1 MRSLWLKM
9 KLKYWLLVGNIETLK
24 IEFFNNPDA
33 ILKLSDCE
41 LRIIVNYALSNKEI
55 ILLNIL
61 MDYVNKYSRIRIIK
75 CLLSC
80 DCEVALCSLEK
91 YFDDYVEV
99 GLKTKNRALLY
110 ELIKL
115 NFYSEKQDDKNRLT
129 ILDYFYNTRVDE
141 YTVQVA
147 SLSPS
152 FIDRLGIK
160 ILHSNSNWISAFLL
174 LISIE
179 EATKMIKNLVMS
191 KDLVKIKEVF
201 IQIVESES
209 IKEVFLDEFFNIQEV
224 SIRCN
229 LLLLALNYI
238 SNINREK
245 IINNIIAADSLELNL
260 KLVRLLSEEEQEKYS
275 LIALEKQNI
284 NLAIASI
291 SFANNI
297 YVPSM
302 IDFVFNNLNDSRL
315 IMCIAC
321 MEENNLDYAL
331 LKIIILKGKNFYVEM
346 IEKLRNIASINYY
359 RAIDFLRNN
368 TFFNEVEL
376 QEIEELRDNKELR
389 SVRNIVYRG

>member
-1 MRSLWLKM
+1 
-9 KLKYWLLVGNIETLK
+9 
-24 IEFFNNPDA
+24 
-33 ILKLSDCE
+33 
-41 LRIIVNYALSNKEI
+41 
-55 ILLNIL
+55 
-61 MDYVNKYSRIRIIK
+61 
-75 CLLSC
+75 
-80 DCEVALCSLEK
+80 
-91 YFDDYVEV
+91 
-99 GLKTKNRALLY
+99 
-110 ELIKL
+110 
-115 NFYSEKQDDKNRLT
+115 
-129 ILDYFYNTRVDE
+129 
-141 YTVQVA
+141 
-147 SLSPS
+147 
-152 FIDRLGIK
+152 
-160 ILHSNSNWISAFLL
+160 
-174 LISIE
+174 
-179 EATKMIKNLVMS
+179 MIKNLVMS
-191 KDLVKIKEVF
+191 KDFVKIKEVF

-297 YVPSM
+297 YVPST

-315 IMCIAC
+315 VMCIAC